1 MAKEAGPPNPKEVGR
16 KDSTEAG
23 TIVAG
28 PDAHAR
34 ERAGK
39 TPPDRTGKS
48 KNEPAN
54 DRPDR
59 P

>member
-1 MAKEAGPPNPKEVGR
+1 MAKEAGPPHTKEGGR
-16 KDSTEAG
+16 KDSTEPG

-34 ERAGK
+34 EGAGK
-39 TPPDRTGKS
+39 TPPDRAGKS

-54 DRPDR
+54 DCP
-59 P
+59 